1 MPAVSETIVREFFEL
16 HGFFVR
22 QQKKYLSPSR
32 REDDEADFLV
42 MRPAGKTPASPLPF
56 VLSSEDMGGIEKA
69 IVSVKGWHTDIF
81 YVGLMTRAAD
91 LFRFANNSAM
101 QQATRSFGEGPLLK
115 ILVIPGLPEAEELRN
130 QSIRFMQEKGVDG
143 VLSFRTLLQDL
154 IAQTETNRN
163 YQKSDLLQTI
173 RILKLYDFFKDMQME
188 LFKPLRRRKSPKAG

>member
-1 MPAVSETIVREFFEL
+1 MPAVSESIVREFFEL

-22 QQKKYLSPSR
+22 QQRKYLTPSR

-42 MRPAGKTPASPLPF
+42 MRPASTPPTHPLPF
-56 VLSSEDMGGIEKA
+56 ILGSADMAGIERA

-81 YVGLMTRAAD
+81 YVGLMARAND
-91 LFRFANNSAM
+91 LFRFAHDSALP
-101 QQATRSFGEGPLLK
+101 QAARSFGGGSLLK

-130 QSIRFMQEKGVDG
+130 QSIRFMREKGIDG
-143 VLSFRTLLQDL
+143 VLGFRTILQDL
-154 IAQTETNRN
+154 IAQIEPNRN

-173 RILKLYDFFKDMQME
+173 RILKHYDFFKDMQME